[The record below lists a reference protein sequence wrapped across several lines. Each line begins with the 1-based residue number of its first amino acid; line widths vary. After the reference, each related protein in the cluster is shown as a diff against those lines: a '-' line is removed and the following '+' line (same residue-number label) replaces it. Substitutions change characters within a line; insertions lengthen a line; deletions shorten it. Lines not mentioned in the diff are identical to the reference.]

1 MNDMVDIVLCR
12 PEGPRACSACCGCFN
27 LLDISRESVTAFL
40 KQGSGRVRSTD
51 SGISSERLPGTRD
64 TTTHVCPYQG
74 LDAAALPGCL
84 LHPSIT
90 GADGRGASLYG
101 ERICEEFFCPAH
113 YLLDEG
119 AKRLLL
125 AMASDWYRYSVAIID
140 PLGFVWMLDQV
151 YAGDGFASRPERSSD
166 AIADAVNAALEAHA
180 TFLNGVKGPIFHYS
194 RSEYMLDY
202 HRFSPASGS
211 PETEAHR
218 RSLREYLSGS
228 VGRVQSSDDIHD
240 LADPL

>member
-1 MNDMVDIVLCR
+1 MKDTVDIVLCR

-27 LLDISRESVTAFL
+27 LLDISRESVAAFL
-40 KQGSGRVRSTD
+40 KQGSGRVRSSD
-51 SGISSERLPGTRD
+51 SGIAPERPPDTRD

-74 LDAAALPGCL
+74 LDASALPGCL
-84 LHPSIT
+84 LHPSVR

-125 AMASDWYRYSVAIID
+125 AMASDWYRYCVAILD
-140 PLGFVWMLDQV
+140 PLGFVWMLDEV
-151 YAGDGFASRPERSSD
+151 FAGDGVASRPERSSE
-166 AIADAVNAALEAHA
+166 AIADAVNAALDAHA
-180 TFLNGVKGPIFHYS
+180 AFLNGVKGPIFYYS

-211 PETEAHR
+211 PETEEHR
-218 RSLREYLSGS
+218 RSLRGFLSGS
-228 VGRVQSSDDIHD
+228 T
-240 LADPL
+240 A